1 MAVLG
6 ASVPMIRSAVRAL
19 KQNQYR
25 HGLGY
30 RKGVFK
36 GSAWFGG
43 PSGSVVELAAKATQ
57 GPRVLASGC
66 RGGIP

>member
-1 MAVLG
+1 
-6 ASVPMIRSAVRAL
+6 MIRSAVRAL

-36 GSAWFGG
+36 GNAWFGG
-43 PSGSVVELAAKATQ
+43 PSGSVVELDAKVTQ

-66 RGGIP
+66 RRGIP

>member
-1 MAVLG
+1 M
-6 ASVPMIRSAVRAL
+6 RAL

-36 GSAWFGG
+36 GNAWFGG
-43 PSGSVVELAAKATQ
+43 PSGSVVELDAKATQ

-66 RGGIP
+66 CGGIP